1 MVDKTLKNANIMVV
15 DDAEANIAILEGFL
29 LIQGYSNILTVND
42 PRNVLQ
48 LVRTFKPDL
57 ILLDLLMPHLSGYE
71 VMELLKEVISP
82 TQYLPILVLTADITD
97 EAKLRALS
105 GGAKDF
111 LTKPL
116 NLVEVNLRMKNL
128 LETRYLYQQL
138 ENQNLNLEEKVK
150 ERTIELQDK
159 NKELEIARDKAEAG
173 DRLKTAF
180 LQSISHEIRTPLNGI
195 LGFGE
200 LMIDPDVDNEDKE
213 TFFPLLKQS
222 SDRLMKT
229 INDYL
234 DISLIM
240 SGNMTIYPKTLAVTD
255 VLIELLGQYQIQCEE
270 KEISLSLEVPESA
283 DELILKTDHDMLRK
297 MMSHLLDNA
306 IKFTSSGKITFGYTL
321 TQEFVEFFVSDTGIG
336 IEPEAL
342 DQVFNIFTQGE
353 VGNTRGYEGSGLG
366 LSIVK
371 GLNDLL
377 GGRVHLEST
386 PGVGTKITFSVS
398 LNYDSPEIRKPVTR
412 ISSTGIKNQP
422 MILIAEDEYVNSVF
436 LEAVLSKYTSRILL
450 AGNGQIAVELCKQHP
465 EISLV
470 LMDIRMPEMDGI
482 KATRIIKSFRKELP
496 VIALTAYAI
505 DSDERQAIEAGCDD
519 YLLKPFNSLALQ
531 KMLRKYGIIN

>member
-270 KEISLSLEVPESA
+270 KEISLSLEVSESA